1 MICLTPSSE
10 ENGLQLASAKGN
22 NPSTPGHERRRR
34 NPEASRY
41 HFEGSRNLMMYAN
54 TSRFDCFCDRHSV
67 HSVSDALVYL
77 QDLDVCASGQRALN
91 GRLAQGERGRVV
103 GQLFVGHAAG
113 VSIYKSS
120 GASFLSGCRGVAGNC
135 ELSVF
140 CGGGRVGG
148 FFVVRGLP
156 GGVRHLTRLRES

>member
-1 MICLTPSSE
+1 MICLTPSWE

-22 NPSTPGHERRRR
+22 NPSTPGHERR

-77 QDLDVCASGQRALN
+77 QDLDVCASGQRALK
-91 GRLAQGERGRVV
+91 GFLAQGERRRVV
-103 GQLFVGHAAG
+103 GQLFISHSAI
-113 VSIYKSS
+113 VSI
-120 GASFLSGCRGVAGNC
+120 
-135 ELSVF
+135 
-140 CGGGRVGG
+140 
-148 FFVVRGLP
+148 
-156 GGVRHLTRLRES
+156 

>member
-22 NPSTPGHERRRR
+22 NPSTPGHERR

-54 TSRFDCFCDRHSV
+54 TSRFYCLCDRHSV

-77 QDLDVCASGQRALN
+77 LDLDVCASAQRALN
-91 GRLAQGERGRVV
+91 GRLAQVQRGRVV
-103 GQLFVGHAAG
+103 RQLFVGHAAG

-120 GASFLSGCRGVAGNC
+120 GSSFVSVCR
-135 ELSVF
+135 
-140 CGGGRVGG
+140 R
-148 FFVVRGLP
+148 
-156 GGVRHLTRLRES
+156 